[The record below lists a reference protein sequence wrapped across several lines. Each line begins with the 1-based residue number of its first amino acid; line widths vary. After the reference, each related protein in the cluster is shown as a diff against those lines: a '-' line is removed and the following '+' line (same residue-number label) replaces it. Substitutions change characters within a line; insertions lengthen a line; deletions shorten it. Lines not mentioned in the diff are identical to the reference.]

1 MSFFHDSLPLSFPC
15 LFVLS
20 IHSFHPCNPFQRVVR
35 KPMKSAPIP
44 RPSNTPAFSHNIE
57 YDTQESDISFLSSQ
71 RQSMLSVKSL
81 NKVFR
86 EATESTSIEFVYDLI
101 ALLT

>member
-1 MSFFHDSLPLSFPC
+1 ME
-15 LFVLS
+15 
-20 IHSFHPCNPFQRVVR
+20 
-35 KPMKSAPIP
+35 SAPIP
-44 RPSNTPAFSHNIE
+44 RPSNTPAFSHIVKN
-57 YDTQESDISFLSSQ
+57 TMQESDISFLSSQ

>member
-1 MSFFHDSLPLSFPC
+1 MIRFLSRFHVYLSCQSTPST
-15 LFVLS
+15 LATP
-20 IHSFHPCNPFQRVVR
+20 FHCVVR
-35 KPMKSAPIP
+35 KPMESAPIP
-44 RPSNTPAFSHNIE
+44 LPSNTPAFSHNIE
-57 YDTQESDISFLSSQ
+57 CDTQESDISFLSSQ

>member
-1 MSFFHDSLPLSFPC
+1 MSFFHDSLPLSFLC

-20 IHSFHPCNPFQRVVR
+20 IHSSPIYSPFHCVVR
-35 KPMKSAPIP
+35 KPIGSAPIP

-57 YDTQESDISFLSSQ
+57 CDTQESDISFLSSQ